1 MKIAINSLFFLA
13 FMSQSALADEIGNS
27 IDSTLQ
33 KCKMNAVSSIDTVQ
47 CYAIA
52 TTAWDK
58 ELGTQYKLLMKDLP
72 DNVRVALRDSQ
83 REWIKYR
90 NTYYKGIEEFYK
102 KEEGTIWTLISAESK
117 MNVIKDKAI
126 DLNRLRNSTN
136 LGN

>member
-1 MKIAINSLFFLA
+1 MKIALNSLFFISFFTQSVLA
-13 FMSQSALADEIGNS
+13 NEIGSS

-33 KCKMNAVSSIDTVQ
+33 KCKMNAVSTIDTDQ
-47 CYAIA
+47 CYAMA
-52 TTAWDK
+52 TAAWDK

-72 DNVRVALRDSQ
+72 DNARIALRDSQ

-90 NTYYKGIEEFYK
+90 NTYNKGIEEFYK
-102 KEEGTIWTLISAESK
+102 KEEGTIWTLISSESK

-136 LGN
+136 LGG

>member
-1 MKIAINSLFFLA
+1 MKVAINSLFLLA
-13 FMSQSALADEIGNS
+13 FMTQSALADEIGSS

-72 DNVRVALRDSQ
+72 DNARVALRAGRRQ
-83 REWIKYR
+83 
-90 NTYYKGIEEFYK
+90 GAAFYS
-102 KEEGTIWTLISAESK
+102 GVLP
-117 MNVIKDKAI
+117 
-126 DLNRLRNSTN
+126 
-136 LGN
+136 